1 MGAIY
6 HDYKFKSPKYK
17 NFWEDE
23 LQNTIQNMQIQYKNR
38 LSINRVLSIFKKVF
52 HVIPITLK
60 TDKSPEMGYLRTLV
74 LYILVQYSSES
85 KEKIA
90 KEFQINPNELE
101 DFDKIESINIE
112 MLSGTKIFFEYFKED
127 YLIERKSTLAF
138 QEEMFVHFDTSKD
151 YMDNANA

>member
-1 MGAIY
+1 MIY
-6 HDYKFKSPKYK
+6 YDFKFESQKYQEL
-17 NFWEDE
+17 WEDE
-23 LQNTIQNMQIQYKNR
+23 LQNTIQNMQTYYKNR
-38 LSINRVLSIFKKVF
+38 LSMNRILSIFKKVF

-60 TDKSPEMGYLRTLV
+60 TDKSPEMEYFRTLA

-85 KEKIA
+85 KKEIA

-101 DFDKIESINIE
+101 YFDKTESINMK
-112 MLSGTKIFFEYFKED
+112 MLTDTKTFFEYFKKD